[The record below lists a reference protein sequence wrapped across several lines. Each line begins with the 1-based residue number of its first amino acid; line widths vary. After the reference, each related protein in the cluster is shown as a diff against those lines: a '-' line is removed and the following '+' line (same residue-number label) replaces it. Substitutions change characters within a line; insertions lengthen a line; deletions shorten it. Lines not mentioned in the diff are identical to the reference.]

1 MGSRIC
7 IVRTFNIL
15 TKNLDIPNNCLP
27 LHFCKMVRKNQ
38 LKGLYLQS
46 FSEKDA
52 LGADFQS
59 YPYK

>member
-1 MGSRIC
+1 
-7 IVRTFNIL
+7 
-15 TKNLDIPNNCLP
+15 LDIPNNCLP
-27 LHFCKMVRKNQ
+27 LHFCKMVRKNK

-59 YPYK
+59 YLYK